1 MPAISV
7 TNEDKKR
14 FVELKPSEK
23 THKEFFAEVLATYEN
38 AEETVTIDTDAIIDK
53 VAHKI
58 AAEVEM
64 SAYRGVTEALEQA
77 NE

>member
-1 MPAISV
+1 MPQVSV
-7 TNEDKKR
+7 SEADKER
-14 FVELKPSEK
+14 FDELKASEQ
-23 THKEFFAEVLATYEN
+23 TQAEFVSEILHTYEI
-38 AEETVTIDTDAIIDK
+38 AEETVTIDTQAIVDK
-53 VAHKI
+53 VAHKV

>member
-1 MPAISV
+1 MPQVSV
-7 TNEDKKR
+7 SDADKER
-14 FVELKPSEK
+14 FDELKDSEQ
-23 THKEFFAEVLATYEN
+23 THKEFFSEILRTYEN
-38 AEETVTIDTDAIIDK
+38 AEETVTIDTQAIVDK
-53 VAHKI
+53 VAHKV